1 MNPLQSAK
9 MDSDSYKRMKEIY
22 TLYSAMKSNF
32 NRLEYIKSLFGD
44 MPILEVKEDDII
56 VGYVLYNDN
65 LVELS
70 YEPGYE
76 SNEIIAKHGLSGYH
90 YSLGL
95 DQLTDGRFVEIEV
108 IAGGPYTK
116 IITQEDAMNLVMK
129 YHKFELLEEFNF

>member
-1 MNPLQSAK
+1 MKAQKSKKVAADP
-9 MDSDSYKRMKEIY
+9 YKKVRENYTIY
-22 TLYSAMKSNF
+22 AAMKSNF

-76 SNEIIAKHGLSGYH
+76 SNEIISNHGMCGYH

-95 DQLTDGRFVEIEV
+95 EQLPDGRFVEIEV

-116 IITQEDAMNLVMK
+116 IITQDEALKLVLK
-129 YHKFELLEEFNF
+129 YRKFELLEGFNL

>member
-32 NRLEYIKSLFGD
+32 NRLEYIKSIFGD

-70 YEPGYE
+70 YEPGYD
-76 SNEIIAKHGLSGYH
+76 SNEIIANHGLCGYH

-95 DQLTDGRFVEIEV
+95 EQLPDGRFVEIEV

-116 IITQEDAMNLVMK
+116 IITQDEALKLVIK
-129 YHKFELLEEFNF
+129 HQKFELLEGFNL